1 MKKKNIA
8 KSLFLCLFSIL
19 LISNDVSNYDL
30 KAETNKLDFSRPNSI
45 DSNVVKGEE
54 LFSLIYGYSD
64 LSELEKEYLEKSN
77 FEFKYDSKIP
87 FDRVYTLLNE
97 DELIVH
103 ASEYSYES
111 INGVSVTW
119 TPSFASL
126 NDEKVFFSF
135 DSSENEYICNFTNVL
150 EEDEKIDITYTT
162 QLTLDKNTVI
172 EFSNYT
178 YNIADGYVK
187 DDIVGKTNK
196 TNEENTKKYNEELA
210 LYNQY
215 LKDKDQFDKDTI
227 AYANYL
233 AEKDS
238 YDANLKKYNDYL
250 VRLEEHNK
258 SVEKYDNYL
267 KQVEAY
273 KKYQS
278 YLKEKEKY
286 DAAYAEY
293 LEEYNKNKDTYA
305 KIDYYFAVMDQV
317 KEENTSLN
325 RSLYNAIMGGTVT
338 EVLARRD
345 ELTELNVSEAL
356 IDKAETATY
365 NLREIFNSY
374 YSKDNDEAKFIYYK
388 ANYRSI
394 RDNFINLLQALDSLY
409 KYDIVQLAVDVKEK
423 KPQFLIL
430 LSQLVMIC
438 NAISYEPVK
447 DTNGVVY
454 TTSTKFGG
462 KTVMENLE
470 NDYDFVEDDNLA
482 YPSRSV
488 LYMERPIAPTPIEVV
503 EKVENP
509 VVVEEPGAAPTVVAN
524 PGEAPAVVE
533 KPTKPKL
540 VLEPTKPE
548 MIKVDEKIMELIN
561 AYNNQALTPRIEPT
575 DYDLDLT
582 SNFSKKFR
590 NISTV
595 AVEFYD
601 LDNSFIYRALAEK
614 DGPIYYEG
622 IIPTKPADNVYS
634 EYTFSHWEY
643 EDGEK
648 LDLNSVSKDGF
659 VYPKFVGTKLQT
671 YDVTWIVDG
680 NTIIETYEY
689 GETPSFSG
697 DLEKPTDGYYYYT
710 FSSWDKEIESVTQNE
725 TYTAIFDKHDL
736 IPVEDESVG
745 ITYIEKD
752 NLIILDATM
761 FDVEDVDLS
770 DFFNKIIDL
779 ENQYSIIINSSN
791 FYVELPK
798 SVVSQFKLNNF
809 KNIDLELTEQEN
821 KEYTITF
828 KAFDMNNNVILTNL
842 EAELVISG
850 KFNAY
855 KESSIYLINEDGS
868 ETLISEAVIT
878 KKNITFSA
886 KSGQTFK
893 MYPMYTII
901 TPDEGE
907 DYVFGVE
914 KKKYK
919 IGELV
924 TFDLQINEEV
934 ESYEL
939 LIIDAKG
946 NSISYENNTFIMPAS
961 NVRIN
966 VRNIVYKEPV
976 ILVYYTISFV
986 VDGVVISEKKYLEGS
1001 EVIPPADIAKVS
1013 DENYSYTFVGWDKEV
1028 TNAIADVEYHA
1039 VFEAT
1044 PVVRPTPPA
1053 PKVNIVKVVKAI
1065 AIAGVSI
1072 IGVTITLVILFK
1084 KKILTKAKI
1093 KAFFGKI
1100 KAKIIKIIGK
1110 KH

>member
-1 MKKKNIA
+1 MKIRNIT

-19 LISNDVSNYDL
+19 LVGNNISEYNLN
-30 KAETNKLDFSRPNSI
+30 AETNKLDFSRLNSI

-54 LFSLIYGYSD
+54 LFSLICGFSD
-64 LSELEKEYLEKSN
+64 LSDLEKEYLEKSG
-77 FEFKYDSKIP
+77 FEFKYDSTIP

-111 INGVSVTW
+111 VNGVNVTW
-119 TPSFASL
+119 TPSFVTL
-126 NDEKVFFSF
+126 NDEKAFFSF
-135 DSSENEYICNFTNVL
+135 DSLENEYICNFTNVL
-150 EEDEKIDITYTT
+150 EEDESIHVTFTT
-162 QLTLDKNTVI
+162 KVTLDEKTVN
-172 EFSNYT
+172 EFINYT
-178 YNIADGYVK
+178 YNIADSYVK
-187 DDIVGKTNK
+187 DDVVGKTNK
-196 TNEENTKKYNEELA
+196 INEENEKKYNEDLT

-215 LKDKDQFDKDTI
+215 LKDKEKYDKDSI

-233 AEKDS
+233 ADKDS

-250 VRLEEHNK
+250 IRLEAHNK
-258 SVEKYDNYL
+258 KVEEYDNYL
-267 KQVEAY
+267 KQVDAY

-293 LEEYNKNKDTYA
+293 LEEYNKNKETYA
-305 KIDYYFAVMDQV
+305 KIDYYFAVMDQI
-317 KEENTSLN
+317 KEQNTSLE

-365 NLREIFNSY
+365 NLREIFNAY

-409 KYDIVQLAVDVKEK
+409 KYDIVQLAVEVKEK

-488 LYMERPIAPTPIEVV
+488 LYMEKPVAPTPIEVV
-503 EKVENP
+503 KKVENP
-509 VVVEEPGAAPTVVAN
+509 VVVDEPGAAPTVVAN
-524 PGEAPAVVE
+524 PGAAPEVVS
-533 KPTKPKL
+533 KPTKPQE

-548 MIKVDEKIMELIN
+548 IIKVDDKIMELIN
-561 AYNNQALTPRIEPT
+561 AYNNKELTLRPEPNEYNLYLSS
-575 DYDLDLT
+575 DF
-582 SNFSKKFR
+582 NKKFR

-601 LDNSFIYRALAEK
+601 LENNFICRSLAEK
-614 DGPIYYEG
+614 DGPIHYEG

-648 LDLNSVSKDGF
+648 LDLNAASKDGF
-659 VYPKFVGTKLQT
+659 VYPKFVGSKLQT

-680 NTIIETYEY
+680 TSIIETYEY
-689 GETPSFSG
+689 GETPSYGG

-710 FSSWDKEIESVTQNE
+710 FSSWDKEIENVTKNV
-725 TYTAIFDKHDL
+725 TYTAIFESHDL
-736 IPVEDESVG
+736 IPVNDAAVG
-745 ITYIEKD
+745 ITYIETD
-752 NLIILDATM
+752 NLIILDATQ
-761 FDVEDVDLS
+761 FDVKDINLS

-779 ENQYSIIINSSN
+779 ENQNSIIISSAN

-809 KNIDLELTEQEN
+809 KNIDLEIIEEEN
-821 KEYTITF
+821 KEYTITY
-828 KAFDMNNNVILTNL
+828 KAYDVNDNVILTSL
-842 EAELVISG
+842 DSELVISG

-878 KKNITFSA
+878 KKSITLSA
-886 KSGQTFK
+886 KSGQIFK
-893 MYPMYTII
+893 MYPLYSII
-901 TPDEGE
+901 TPEEGD
-907 DYVFGVE
+907 DYIFNVE

-924 TFDLQINEEV
+924 EFDLQLNEEV

-939 LIIDAKG
+939 LIIDSKG
-946 NSISYENNTFIMPAS
+946 NVVFYENNSFIMPDS

-976 ILVYYTISFV
+976 VLVYYTISFV

-1001 EVIPPADIAKVS
+1001 EVIPPSDISKVS
-1013 DENYSYTFVGWDKEV
+1013 DENYSYTFIGWDKEV

-1039 VFEAT
+1039 VFAAT
-1044 PVVRPTPPA
+1044 PVVRPIPPA
-1053 PKVNIVKVVKAI
+1053 PKVNIVKVVKAV
-1065 AIAGVSI
+1065 AIAGFSI
-1072 IGVTITLVILFK
+1072 IVVVVTLVVLIK
-1084 KKILTKAKI
+1084 KKILTKVKIKALFAKI
-1093 KAFFGKI
+1093 KAKN
-1100 KAKIIKIIGK
+1100 AKITDK